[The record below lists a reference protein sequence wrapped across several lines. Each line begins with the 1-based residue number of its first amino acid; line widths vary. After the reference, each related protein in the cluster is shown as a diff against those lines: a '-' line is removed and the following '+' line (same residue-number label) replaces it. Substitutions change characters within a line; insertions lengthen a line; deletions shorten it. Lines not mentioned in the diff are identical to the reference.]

1 MFQSIPIA
9 TQCFISYIAFHFSIL
24 SQADQD
30 SLSVYVKEIAM
41 MIVNA
46 RFVYFKACVRTFIR
60 LYVSHL
66 FFLSRVLSISP
77 FSPLYVVLN
86 EMVMTLFPGVREMEV
101 KVVTT
106 VPCVFPRTCYG
117 IRVIIWV
124 LDSMENARVIVTE
137 VQIASVI

>member
-1 MFQSIPIA
+1 MFQSIPVA
-9 TQCFISYIAFHFSIL
+9 TQRFISYIALHFSIL

-46 RFVYFKACVRTFIR
+46 RFVYFWSAYKACVHTFIR

-66 FFLSRVLSISP
+66 FFLSRVLSIPP

-86 EMVMTLFPGVREMEV
+86 EVVMTLFPGVREMEV

-106 VPCVFPRTCYG
+106 VPCVFPRTYYG
-117 IRVIIWV
+117 IRRI
-124 LDSMENARVIVTE
+124 T
-137 VQIASVI
+137 